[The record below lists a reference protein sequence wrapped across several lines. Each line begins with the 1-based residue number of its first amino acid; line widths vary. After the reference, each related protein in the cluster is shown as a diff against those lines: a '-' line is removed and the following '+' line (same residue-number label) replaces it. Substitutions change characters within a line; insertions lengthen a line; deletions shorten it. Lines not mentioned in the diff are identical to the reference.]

1 MIWDPRPECADV
13 AAPTIRD
20 SMPTGPD
27 YWCNQYFDAITNGCD
42 SQDGQDKKGGTMYA
56 QCVVWSWDA
65 FDGCTGK
72 GADAGKCGRL
82 AKQMLVKGSN
92 TRLD

>member
-1 MIWDPRPECADV
+1 
-13 AAPTIRD
+13 
-20 SMPTGPD
+20 MPTGPD

-42 SQDGQDKKGGTMYA
+42 SQDRQDKKGGTMYA

-82 AKQMLVKGSN
+82 AKQMLVEGSN